1 MPEVGS
7 EREVGAGSKVRATAP
22 WVRTRLRAAPGAA
35 VALLLLALVS
45 SFLAASFPRAVEA
58 YEGSGLRQALRAAPA
73 DQNGL
78 QVSDVLVQP
87 FDPEDPAVQSRLGP
101 KEMAERQRKIL
112 SALPQP
118 LRVDRGQSSYGVFTS
133 RPVDGSAPG
142 LTRLDGGA
150 PVFTLSAGAGVAEHS
165 TVRSG
170 RLPKAAVATPGST
183 AVEAVVTAA
192 TAKELNIAVGT
203 VIRVP
208 RGDLDPLAVTVTGV
222 IDPLRPDQ
230 PYWSVRPLLRTPAT
244 LFTPGPPPEPYWHGA
259 LLLAP
264 EAAPA
269 LLSVS
274 PDVESYWR
282 FALDP
287 GGLRVTDL
295 AALKAAVSTVES
307 GPVLSELREAISP
320 EVEAD
325 TEVDALLARYEE
337 LRSAVAPVVAVAAF
351 GVGGVVGVV
360 LLMAGGLAAARRHAE
375 LALVRSRG
383 GSVPGMAGRLL
394 AEVAVPVVPAAAA
407 GCALAVLLVP
417 EGRLV
422 PAVVGAAVV
431 TLVTCAALPLRA
443 ALVHRRPGSRGGRDD
458 LVGARPSRRRTV
470 AELTLLALTVAA
482 VVALRR
488 RGTDDGAAQG
498 VDYLVSAAP
507 LLLGAVAAL
516 LLVRLQPL
524 PLRIAARPLARR
536 RGAVGFLAMARA
548 GRAPAT
554 SALPLVALLLALTT
568 TAFGGSVLAG
578 VDGARERAAVRSVGA
593 DARVEAATALP
604 AGLADSVRKVPG
616 VRGVVAV
623 YRELD
628 LDLGYAEGS
637 SEAGAAGGVTLLA
650 VDPDA
655 YARLARSTGVG
666 AFDAGALRAKG
677 GEDAQDSADAAPLPA
692 IVSPGVA
699 ERLGDDPV
707 VVGPPSAPL
716 QIAVASVRDE
726 TPALP
731 LGDFVVVD
739 AAGVPVAKQPTTLLV
754 TGGSVAGDALRATV
768 RAAGTDARV
777 ALRSEE
783 YAAYADSPLQTGA
796 ERVYA
801 VAAAAAAGY
810 AVLALLLSLL
820 RAAPERTALLA
831 RLRTMGLTRGQSRRL
846 LVLESLPG
854 TLLAGVGGVLVGWAV
869 VLVLSPG
876 IDLTRLAHASGE
888 VLSTG
893 IRVELAADPA
903 SLLLPGLGVVLVAA
917 GVAAAQAWAVTRRTT
932 TTELRVGDTR

>member
-1 MPEVGS
+1 M
-7 EREVGAGSKVRATAP
+7 AP

-45 SFLAASFPRAVEA
+45 SFLAASFPRAVDA
-58 YEGSGLRQALRAAPA
+58 YEGSGLRQALRVAPA

-78 QVSDVLVQP
+78 QVSDVLAQP
-87 FDPEDPAVQSRLGP
+87 FDPEDPAVHARLGP
-101 KEMAERQRKIL
+101 KEMAERQRRIL
-112 SALPQP
+112 AALPEP

-142 LTRLDGGA
+142 LTRLDGGS

-165 TVRSG
+165 TVRAG
-170 RLPKAAVATPGST
+170 RLPKAAVATPDST
-183 AVEAVVTAA
+183 AVEAAVTVA

-203 VIRVP
+203 VVRVP
-208 RGDLDPLAVTVTGV
+208 RGDLAPLAVTVTGV
-222 IDPLRPDQ
+222 VEPRLPEQ

-274 PDVESYWR
+274 PDVEAYWR

-287 GGLRVTDL
+287 DGLSVTDL
-295 AALKAAVSTVES
+295 SALKAAVATVES
-307 GPVLSELREAISP
+307 GPALSELREAISP
-320 EVEAD
+320 QLEAS

-337 LRSAVAPVVAVAAF
+337 LRAAVDPVVAVAAF

-383 GSVPGMAGRLL
+383 GSVPGMVGRLL
-394 AEVAVPVVPAAAA
+394 AEVAVPVVPAAVA

-431 TLVTCAALPLRA
+431 TLVACGALPLRA
-443 ALVHRRPGSRGGRDD
+443 ALVHRRPGAHGGRDD
-458 LVGARPSRRRTV
+458 LVRARPSRRRTV
-470 AELTLLALTVAA
+470 AELTLLALAVAA

-488 RGTDDGAAQG
+488 RGTADGAAQG

-507 LLLGAVAAL
+507 LLLGTVAAL

-524 PLRIAARPLARR
+524 PLRIAARPLARA
-536 RGAVGFLAMARA
+536 RGAVGFLALARA

-554 SALPLVALLLALTT
+554 STLPLVALLLALTT

-604 AGLADSVRKVPG
+604 AELAAAVRKVPG

-623 YRELD
+623 YREAD
-628 LDLGYAEGS
+628 LDLRYAEGG
-637 SEAGAAGGVTLLA
+637 SESGAAGGVTLLA

-666 AFDAGALRAKG
+666 AFDADVLRAKEARATADT
-677 GEDAQDSADAAPLPA
+677 GETGEAEPLPA
-692 IVSPGVA
+692 IVSPRVA
-699 ERLGDDPV
+699 ERLGEDPI
-707 VVGPPSAPL
+707 VVGQPSAPL
-716 QIAVASVRDE
+716 QIAVASVREE

-731 LGDFVVVD
+731 VGDFVVVD
-739 AAGVPVAKQPTTLLV
+739 AAGVPAAEQPMTLLV

-768 RAAGTDARV
+768 RAAGSDARV

-783 YAAYADSPLQTGA
+783 YAAFADSPLQTGA

-801 VAAAAAAGY
+801 VAAVAAAGY

-831 RLRTMGLTRGQSRRL
+831 RLRTMGLTRRQSRRL

-854 TLLAGVGGVLVGWAV
+854 TLLAGAGGVLVGWAV

-876 IDLTRLAHASGE
+876 IDLTRLAHASGD
-888 VLSTG
+888 VLG
-893 IRVELAADPA
+893 PGGRVELAADPA